1 MLAVGNDLSDTICMN
16 IREARENIVE
26 HLIEAGQFGDTH
38 YWVLETGV
46 EPGLKSMML
55 SRLAGRLSM
64 WTEAEVLAFDP
75 AVKETILA
83 ETDDWHLR
91 QLGIQAAYQGEY
103 DQARSFFSKMK
114 EQDSGTETHI
124 VDGLLKNG
132 KLDEAEALLRKHV
145 DFTKIENGGLHIRL
159 RTLVYHL
166 CQIDGG
172 PKRALDL
179 VTELVPHPEESGI
192 EDKNMERSR
201 WDYFLEDIPALAMVQ
216 GDRDTAQLAIDLAYD
231 MHEHAA
237 AMGGGGILDQA
248 YLTENPDVIE
258 AIKTM
263 IDAKL
268 ARTETQ

>member
-1 MLAVGNDLSDTICMN
+1 MLAVGNELPDTDCMN
-16 IREARENIVE
+16 IREARENVVE
-26 HLIEAGQFGDTH
+26 QLIEAGQFGETH
-38 YWVLETGV
+38 YWVLEAGM

-64 WTEAEVLAFDP
+64 WDEAEVFSFDP
-75 AVKETILA
+75 AVKKTFLA

-145 DFTKIENGGLHIRL
+145 DYTKIKNGGIHSRL

-179 VTELVPHPEESGI
+179 VTELVPNPEESDI
-192 EDKNMERSR
+192 EDKKMERSR
-201 WDYFLEDIPALAMVQ
+201 WDYFLEYIPALALVQ
-216 GDRDTAQLAIDLAYD
+216 GDRDTAQQAIDLAYD
-231 MHEHAA
+231 MHGRAA

-248 YLTENPDVIE
+248 FRTENPDVVE

-263 IDAKL
+263 ISAKL